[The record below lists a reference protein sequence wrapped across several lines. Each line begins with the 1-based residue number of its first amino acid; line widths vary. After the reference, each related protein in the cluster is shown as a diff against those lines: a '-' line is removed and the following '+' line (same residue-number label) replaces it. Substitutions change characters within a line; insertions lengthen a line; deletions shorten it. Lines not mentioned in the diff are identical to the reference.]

1 MLEHRIMAEFT
12 HTTVTTARRRL
23 PSTTDDAAAVPVSS
37 APAAETM
44 PRRLLLA
51 LTAMALPGDFI
62 SDGLAA
68 AGTSPTSLAPQ
79 VADAAPDPD
88 AELARWCGVYVAACA
103 AYNADASADDDNP
116 LWDAIMEAE
125 AEIDARPPVA
135 LSGVLAK
142 AWMAIDIA
150 GQEPEERSDWGSSA
164 AGRWAREVV
173 LDLARLYGEGRA

>member
-1 MLEHRIMAEFT
+1 MADFANST
-12 HTTVTTARRRL
+12 PLPSRRRL
-23 PSTTDDAAAVPVSS
+23 PATADTAAA
-37 APAAETM
+37 APMTDAPPTPIL

-51 LTAMALPGDFI
+51 LSAMALPGDFI
-62 SDGLAA
+62 SESVAS
-68 AGTSPTSLAPQ
+68 AGTSPTSLTPQ